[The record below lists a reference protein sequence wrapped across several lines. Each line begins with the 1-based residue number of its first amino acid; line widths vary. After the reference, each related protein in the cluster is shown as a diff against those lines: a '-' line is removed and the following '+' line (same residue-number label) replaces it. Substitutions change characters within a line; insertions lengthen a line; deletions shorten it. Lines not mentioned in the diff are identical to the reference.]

1 MAEDRTGE
9 RTEQA
14 TPKRRADARKKG
26 QVPRSRELTTALILL
41 MAGVGLSTAG
51 GWMVDHFSAVAMRN
65 WQFAPRDFKQDLWML
80 EALRASVGEA
90 LWGIAPLMAAI
101 FLAALAGP
109 VALGGWTF
117 SIDAMA
123 FKGERLSPLKGFKR
137 MLGANA
143 AMELAKAIG
152 KFAVVSL
159 VAWWTLSA
167 LFPQFL
173 SLGELTVERAMA
185 TGLSLVSLAFLG
197 VSASLLLIA
206 AIDVPYQLWSY
217 GKQLKMTRQEIKD
230 EYKETEG
237 RPEVKSKIRQI
248 QREMAQRRM
257 MAEVPQADV
266 VITNPEHYSVAL
278 KYEDFG
284 DRAPVVVAKGT
295 DLVALKIREIAA
307 AHDVAIVPAPP
318 LARSLYHTTELG
330 EEIPR
335 GLYLAVAQVLAYVY
349 QLKTYRRAGQAKPR
363 LNDDL
368 PIPDDL
374 RY

>member
-1 MAEDRTGE
+1 
-9 RTEQA
+9 
-14 TPKRRADARKKG
+14 
-26 QVPRSRELTTALILL
+26 
-41 MAGVGLSTAG
+41 
-51 GWMVDHFSAVAMRN
+51 
-65 WQFAPRDFKQDLWML
+65 ML